1 VSKVPAVFDDPA
13 MPVALEGLVLSH
25 FAIPASTLANSFLL
39 AVLEA
44 FVSAVYDALL
54 VIVVF
59 EVPSIAERCIMLE
72 ASAVLAFAAVLL
84 EAFAVAASTG

>member
-1 VSKVPAVFDDPA
+1 

-25 FAIPASTLANSFLL
+25 FVIPALTLANSFLF

-44 FVSAVYDALL
+44 FVSAVSDALL